1 MQAYNIVE
9 DGTLAEIKLTKDELK
24 PDRVII
30 VVDDDNERIYIWQG
44 STANVRKKF
53 IASRQALNIRAR
65 KGMNYR
71 VYPVTQGDE
80 SIEFLQLIEGKV
92 AAKVKPSIPKP
103 KVEKKVEE
111 RRVIPSLPKPVTT
124 PSVPSI
130 KEPPSFPTPVTKVQT
145 TPSRAVESRPRV
157 ESSTAVQKQIALPPS
172 AYPTTEPKKISDV
185 SSVLKSLDDVDVP
198 TGFRREMV
206 IVGGTLFTITEKR
219 KKFFGETSIER
230 TIEPISS
237 PPDGEFYVE
246 DYKIRVIIRNHKV
259 YAIEFLRPE
268 SPEVILE
275 EIEPAAKKHL
285 SELIDV
291 FEELKKKKK

>member
-30 VVDDDNERIYIWQG
+30 VVDDNNERIYIWQG

-71 VYPVTQGDE
+71 VHPVTQGDE
-80 SIEFLQLIEGKV
+80 SIEFLQLIEGK
-92 AAKVKPSIPKP
+92 AIAKPSIPKP

-111 RRVIPSLPKPVTT
+111 RRATLSLPKPVT

-130 KEPPSFPTPVTKVQT
+130 KEPPSLPKPVTKVQT
-145 TPSRAVESRPRV
+145 VPSRAIESVPRAEPSV
-157 ESSTAVQKQIALPPS
+157 AVQKQIAPPPP
-172 AYPTTEPKKISDV
+172 AYPVAEPKKISDV
-185 SSVLKSLDDVDVP
+185 SSVLKSLDNVDVP

-206 IVGGTLFTITEKR
+206 IVGDTLFTITEKR